1 VTNYTAGNT
10 GCEATAR
17 LSQGGGSIVYKSKQ
31 DSKRRA
37 ELAELVE
44 QHRRELGER
53 PDISQTMRRLSQSSS
68 WNSATNLQPKRR
80 LRLRALVLTGA
91 ALVVLLACVAGT
103 VAVVWTNS
111 VVQSGFSDPQN
122 TVQQFYGALHQTNYA
137 QAYSYFSGTAKAHL
151 SESTFANLYG
161 SYDRVDGII
170 QNFPVQS
177 SVVHSSVAQV
187 VVLVTRRGDDD
198 TGQMQTV
205 HLVSSNNTWYIDS
218 IVVGNTVPLP
228 TSTGAP

>member
-1 VTNYTAGNT
+1 V
-10 GCEATAR
+10 R
-17 LSQGGGSIVYKSKQ
+17 SL
-31 DSKRRA
+31 R
-37 ELAELVE
+37 
-44 QHRRELGER
+44 
-53 PDISQTMRRLSQSSS
+53 SSL
-68 WNSATNLQPKRR
+68 NSAGVSWASAQISM
-80 LRLRALVLTGA
+80 RALVLTGA
-91 ALVVLLACVAGT
+91 ALVALVACVVGT

-151 SESTFANLYG
+151 SETTFANLYS

-170 QNFPVQS
+170 QNFPVQTS
-177 SVVHSSVAQV
+177 AVHGSVALV

-205 HLVSSNNTWYIDS
+205 HLVNSNGTWYIAS
-218 IVVGNTVPLP
+218 IVVGDTVPLA
-228 TSTGAP
+228 TSTAAP

>member
-1 VTNYTAGNT
+1 M
-10 GCEATAR
+10 
-17 LSQGGGSIVYKSKQ
+17 YKSKP

-44 QHRRELGER
+44 QRRRELGER

-68 WNSATNLQPKRR
+68 RNSSAFLQPKRR
-80 LRLRALVLTGA
+80 SRMRALVLTGSALAVLVACILGTA
-91 ALVVLLACVAGT
+91 AVI
-103 VAVVWTNS
+103 WTNS
-111 VVQSGFSDPQN
+111 VVQSSFSDPQN

-137 QAYSYFSGTAKAHL
+137 EAYTYFSSTAKAHL
-151 SESTFANLYG
+151 SESSFASLYS

-177 SVVHSSVAQV
+177 STVHGSAAQV
-187 VVLVTRRGDDD
+187 VVLVTRRGDDN

-205 HLVSSNNTWYIDS
+205 HLVNSNNTWYISS
-218 IVVGNTVPLP
+218 IVVGDTVPLP
-228 TSTGAP
+228 TSTKGP